1 MIAEK
6 VLDIEKGLTDIV
18 RKNSQF
24 VTAQLRYLNK
34 KVDESVINKHQVLL
48 RKFDQI
54 EASLHPYG
62 SYQERYWNICY
73 FLNHYGFDFIN
84 RIMEL
89 PLTCNGDHYVIKI

>member
-34 KVDESVINKHQVLL
+34 KWMNLL
-48 RKFDQI
+48 
-54 EASLHPYG
+54 ST
-62 SYQERYWNICY
+62 NIKCY
-73 FLNHYGFDFIN
+73 
-84 RIMEL
+84 
-89 PLTCNGDHYVIKI
+89 